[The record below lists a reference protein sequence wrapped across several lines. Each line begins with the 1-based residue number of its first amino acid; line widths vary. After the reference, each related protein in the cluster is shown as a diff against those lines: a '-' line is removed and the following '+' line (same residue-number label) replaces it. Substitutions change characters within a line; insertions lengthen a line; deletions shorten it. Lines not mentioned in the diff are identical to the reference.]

1 MRFGIR
7 ELLYLLVLVGVMVGA
22 YYVVLK
28 PMDAKIAG
36 FKESSVKN
44 YETLAKL
51 EKVKAEFPDFEARIE
66 QLNRANAIF
75 EEKLPDRGEVEA
87 ILLEIH
93 KIVSSEGLTTRQF
106 VPDKTIKAAQY
117 EELPIKIEIEGDFD
131 GYYNLIKRIEE
142 LPRITRMSEMRVKKT
157 NNEASG
163 QVRTELR
170 LSIFFR
176 GENSPTPAA

>member
-22 YYVVLK
+22 YFVVLK
-28 PMDAKIAG
+28 PMDATIAAY
-36 FKESSVKN
+36 KEDTANKH
-44 YETLAKL
+44 ETLAKL
-51 EKVKAEFPDFEARIE
+51 EAAVAKYPDFDQEIARLTEANE
-66 QLNRANAIF
+66 IF
-75 EEKLPDRGEVEA
+75 EQRLPSRGEVEA

-117 EELPIKIEIEGDFD
+117 EEMPIKIEIEGDFD

-142 LPRITRMSEMRVKKT
+142 LPRITRMSEMSVQKV
-157 NNEASG
+157 NNNASG
-163 QVRTELR
+163 EVRTELR

-176 GENSPTPAA
+176 NDDTPST